1 MSDQD
6 NFIKFMLDNK
16 VKQETIDVL
25 LKDGLDDLELIT
37 YLDPGYVKKLKLNTG
52 QTVALSRVISKLSD
66 QPQVLEERPAEP
78 AKPSDTSV
86 DSDAP
91 PAAILPSDLR
101 RIPGNLD
108 QLMREVQDS
117 DRTIG
122 DAGAELQSDPWL
134 DGRPAGKSIKAL
146 LVQDFCGLVIAP
158 RKDHELAQ
166 FDGATLVAKG
176 GPKRPQPQ
184 ETTIA
189 QYLVGSTR
197 ILASLLQNHQLQF
210 TLPAILGYLRY
221 QVKIGEYLQSYS
233 KESVM
238 LFDQEFRLQ
247 EAGGQLKWGDDSL
260 HLGLKYLTSQ
270 HTSATKFTR
279 PSARTPGPRDSR
291 TGVEICRNFQTPD
304 GCRHS
309 HCKYSHV
316 CIRMGCNKPHPEYR
330 HNQL

>member
-1 MSDQD
+1 MSDQES
-6 NFIKFMLDNK
+6 FIKFMLDNK

-52 QTVALSRVISKLSD
+52 QTVALSKAISKLSD
-66 QPQVLEERPAEP
+66 QPQDSEHQHTEP
-78 AKPSDTSV
+78 AKTSDTGAE
-86 DSDAP
+86 SDAP

-101 RIPGNLD
+101 RFPGNLD
-108 QLMREVQDS
+108 QLMRDVQAS

-122 DAGAELQSDPWL
+122 DAGADLQSDPWL
-134 DGRPAGKSIKAL
+134 DGRPTGKSIKAL

-158 RKDHELAQ
+158 RNDRELAH

-176 GPKRPQPQ
+176 GPKRPQPH

-197 ILASLLQNHQLQF
+197 ILASLLQNNQLQC
-210 TLPAILGYLRY
+210 TVPAILGYLRY

-247 EAGGQLKWGDDSL
+247 QAGGQLKWGDDSL
-260 HLGLKYLTSQ
+260 HLGLKYLKSQ
-270 HTSATKFTR
+270 QNPATQFAR
-279 PSARTPGPRDSR
+279 PSARAPGPRNPR
-291 TGVEICRNFQTPD
+291 TGVEICRNFQTPV
-304 GCRHS
+304 GCS
-309 HCKYSHV
+309 HINCKFSHV
-316 CIRMGCNKPHPEYR
+316 CMKAGCYKPHPEHK